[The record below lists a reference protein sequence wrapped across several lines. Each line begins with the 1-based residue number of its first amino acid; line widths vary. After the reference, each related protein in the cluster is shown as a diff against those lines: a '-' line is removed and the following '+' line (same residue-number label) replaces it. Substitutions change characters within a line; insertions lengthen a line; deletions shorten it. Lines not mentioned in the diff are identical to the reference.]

1 MVGMNFENN
10 SLPSAKGSML
20 TRRFFIGGLAAACA
34 LGPRKLFAKEE
45 ADFDDNLLVFLSDVH
60 AGAAQTCEARPAH
73 GRDHHKHVALFHGG
87 QSNIPFGDAQ
97 VGMRVFV

>member
-1 MVGMNFENN
+1 MH
-10 SLPSAKGSML
+10 

-60 AGAAQTCEARPAH
+60 AGAAQTCEARSAH

-97 VGMRVFV
+97 VGMRVFVWIMQVCVERMQLRHGV